1 MRRIFCSGGSTLVG
15 RLPTTFQRS
24 KLRRVNQGLRSRVIL
39 NFFKWCGSVGSFL
52 FAWGVLSSA
61 ALAGP
66 PGVLDDPHAIGAGN
80 IEFIVASAAAE
91 QAGEI
96 GVHGPVLDFTLGIVD
111 GLDFLVVGEAFFVVG
126 AGEEQSESGLLVTGF
141 KWQPLAG
148 SKWNAAWTPV
158 VIVEID
164 GDKRAALSNA
174 VQVERS
180 FGRFAAGLDFSYT
193 WIDDHTDV
201 WRGGLYGLFG
211 ATDRL
216 TLLGEMWFENSA
228 LDVTL
233 GLDGADVSATDFAFN
248 LGFDWQMHGDL
259 HMLASAGTGIASDN
273 RERIGWQ
280 AYLGFQWVWSES
292 GASPDPPEIAS
303 LR

>member
-1 MRRIFCSGGSTLVG
+1 MT
-15 RLPTTFQRS
+15 
-24 KLRRVNQGLRSRVIL
+24 L
-39 NFFKWCGSVGSFL
+39 NFFRLRRLVVSLL
-52 FAWGVLSSA
+52 FAWVGLASA

-66 PGVLDDPHAIGAGN
+66 PGALDDPHAIGAGN
-80 IEFIVASAAAE
+80 VEFIVASAAAE

-96 GVHGPVLDFTLGIVD
+96 GVHGPVFDFTLGIVD
-111 GLDFLVVGEAFFVVG
+111 GLDFLLVGEAFFVVDG
-126 AGEEQSESGLLVTGF
+126 GEEQSESGLLVTGF

-148 SKWNAAWTPV
+148 SEWNAAWTPV
-158 VIVEID
+158 VIVEIQ
-164 GDKRAALSNA
+164 GDKRTALTNA

-180 FGRFAAGLDFSYT
+180 FGRFAGGLDLSYT

-201 WRGGLYGLFG
+201 WRGGLYGLFA

-216 TLLGEMWFENSA
+216 TLLGEVWFENSA

-233 GLDGADVSATDFAFN
+233 GLDGANANATDFAFN
-248 LGFDWQMHGDL
+248 LGFDWAMHGDL
-259 HMLASAGTGIASDN
+259 HMLASAGTGIASEN

-280 AYLGFQWVWSES
+280 AYFGFQWVWSGS
-292 GASPDPPEIAS
+292 GASPDPPLVAS